1 MRWTHSGLPRMGV
14 DLAYYW
20 AHRTLHGL
28 HVGWAAHSVHHS
40 GEDYNL
46 ATALRQGALQPLM
59 TWVFSLPLALFFPA
73 ESISVH
79 LQLNT
84 LYQFWIHTELCGRL
98 GLLEYILNTPF
109 HHRMHHRPPGNCN
122 YAGVLIIWD
131 RLFSTY
137 QTETERLDYVGLAPS
152 ARTFNPV
159 KLNLR
164 YWQKITKSFRCNG
177 FRSVLRACFMV
188 RVRHAL
194 GFSPRALIDGFEEMK
209 GGRSSWSLPDEGR
222 PKYQGANLD
231 WTGKAA
237 AVGLLFCSFVCLQK
251 AERHQSFARLSCSAG
266 GGLLCLFALGDL
278 LDLGSWDRSMILKLL
293 TAASLIVTESG
304 LSRRAQ

>member
-188 RVRHAL
+188 STLAAL
-194 GFSPRALIDGFEEMK
+194 EKKGLGSIAWAL
-209 GGRSSWSLPDEGR
+209 W
-222 PKYQGANLD
+222 
-231 WTGKAA
+231 
-237 AVGLLFCSFVCLQK
+237 GLLEPTNTVTKPAFV
-251 AERHQSFARLSCSAG
+251 
-266 GGLLCLFALGDL
+266 
-278 LDLGSWDRSMILKLL
+278 
-293 TAASLIVTESG
+293 SG
-304 LSRRAQ
+304 HDPSTVWET